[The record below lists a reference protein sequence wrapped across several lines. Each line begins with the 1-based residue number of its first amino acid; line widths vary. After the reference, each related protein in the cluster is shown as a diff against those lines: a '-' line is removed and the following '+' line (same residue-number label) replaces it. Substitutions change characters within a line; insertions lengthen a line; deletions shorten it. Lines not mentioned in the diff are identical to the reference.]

1 MGDKLMIKAVIFDMD
16 GTIIDSEPIYE
27 KVNEEIYEKYGFNL
41 SQEDYDRHMGASLK
55 DIWADILDRYQVKD
69 EYSHYKIEDFME
81 DHIHSSYMGLAEA
94 EDLELMPGVKEWFE
108 FLKDHGYKMIVASSS
123 YEPVIEHIFQ
133 RFDLENYMEGYVDG
147 NAIDNGKPAPDIFLE
162 AAERLG
168 VKPEECI
175 VIEDSENGVKGAHR
189 AGARVVAFNR
199 AQDESQDLS
208 SADLIIEEFN
218 QENLNEILK

>member
-1 MGDKLMIKAVIFDMD
+1 MIKAVIFDMD
-16 GTIIDSEPIYE
+16 GTIVDSEPIYE

-41 SQEDYDRHMGASLK
+41 SQEDYDRHMGANLK
-55 DIWADILDRYQVKD
+55 DIWTDILDRYQVKD

-94 EDLELMPGVKEWFE
+94 EDLGLMPGVKEWFE

-189 AGARVVAFNR
+189 SGARVVAFNR

>member
-1 MGDKLMIKAVIFDMD
+1 MIKAVIFDMD

-27 KVNEEIYEKYGFNL
+27 RVNEEIYEKYGFNL
-41 SQEDYDRHMGASLK
+41 SQEDYDRHMGANLK
-55 DIWADILDRYQVKD
+55 DIWTDILDRYQVKD

-94 EDLELMPGVKEWFE
+94 EDLELMPGVKDWFE

-123 YEPVIEHIFQ
+123 YEPVIEHVFQ
-133 RFDLENYMEGYVDG
+133 RFGLENYMEGYVDG
-147 NAIDNGKPAPDIFLE
+147 NAIENGKPAPDIFLE

-175 VIEDSENGVKGAHR
+175 VIEDSEHGVNGAHK
-189 AGARVVAFNR
+189 AGARVIGFNR
-199 AQDESQDLS
+199 AKDESQDLS
-208 SADLIIEEFN
+208 RADLIIDEFN